1 MKSVRS
7 IDGAPQVVD
16 VPAPSGDGI
25 RLKVKSSGICGSD
38 LHMLDLGIFGPDF
51 TIGHEFAGL
60 LEDGT
65 PVAIEPVLYC
75 GDCVPCGRGDYN
87 LCHRAGT
94 DVLGFGNDG
103 GMAEEVLVAPEQLV
117 RLPDEDLVK
126 DACLVEPLAVCA
138 RALRL
143 AGLDGKASV
152 VSDAGSPPRVAIVG
166 GGTIGQCA
174 LAVARHAGAAT
185 TLIAR
190 HDSQREA
197 ALRLGAEAPDAG
209 ASEAGASD
217 AAMPDA
223 EASDDA
229 APGAAAA
236 DSAAPDAAANLPDS
250 SFDIVVDAAGTPD
263 ALRLCARLAAP
274 GAAMSLVSTY
284 WTGLEL
290 PGVEICMKE
299 IRLYPSIMYGRYDN
313 TRDADHA
320 AAVLAANPEIPKAII
335 THRYPLDAAPE
346 AFATARDRA
355 SGAIKVVLEP

>member
-7 IDGAPQVVD
+7 IDGKPQVVD
-16 VPAPSGDGI
+16 VPVPSGDGI

-60 LEDGT
+60 LADGT

-75 GDCVPCGRGDYN
+75 GDCLPCGRGDYN

-143 AGLDGKASV
+143 AGLDGKANV
-152 VSDAGSPPRVAIVG
+152 VSEAGSPPKVAVVG

-174 LAVARHAGAAT
+174 VAVARHAGAAT

-190 HDSQREA
+190 HDTQREA
-197 ALRLGAEAPDAG
+197 GLRLGAQVPDARAPDV
-209 ASEAGASD
+209 
-217 AAMPDA
+217 AAPDA
-223 EASDDA
+223 EASN
-229 APGAAAA
+229 AA
-236 DSAAPDAAANLPDS
+236 DLPDS
-250 SFDIVVDAAGTPD
+250 GFDIVVDAAGTPD
-263 ALRLCARLAAP
+263 ALQMCARLAAP

-320 AAVLAANPEIPKAII
+320 AEVLAANPEIPKAII

-355 SGAIKVVLEP
+355 SGAIKVVLMP

>member
-7 IDGAPQVVD
+7 VDGAPQVVD

-38 LHMLDLGIFGPDF
+38 LHMLDLGIFGSDF

-103 GMAEEVLVAPEQLV
+103 GMAEEVLVASEQLV

-143 AGLDGKASV
+143 AGLDGKANV
-152 VSDAGSPPRVAIVG
+152 VSDAGFAPRVAIVG

-174 LAVARHAGAAT
+174 VAVARHAGAAT

-197 ALRLGAEAPDAG
+197 GLRLGAEVPKAG
-209 ASEAGASD
+209 VS
-217 AAMPDA
+217 
-223 EASDDA
+223 
-229 APGAAAA
+229 
-236 DSAAPDAAANLPDS
+236 DSAAPDAATALPDS

-263 ALRLCARLAAP
+263 ALQLCARLAAP

-290 PGVEICMKE
+290 PGIEICMKE

-320 AAVLAANPEIPKAII
+320 ASVLAANPEIPKAII

>member
-143 AGLDGKASV
+143 AGLDGKANV
-152 VSDAGSPPRVAIVG
+152 VSDAGSPPKVAIVG

-174 LAVARHAGAAT
+174 LAVARHAGAAV

-190 HDSQREA
+190 HDNQREA
-197 ALRLGAEAPDAG
+197 GLRLGAEVPDAG
-209 ASEAGASD
+209 ASTAASPK
-217 AAMPDA
+217 ATAPDA
-223 EASDDA
+223 TSSTAT
-229 APGAAAA
+229 
-236 DSAAPDAAANLPDS
+236 APDAASNLPDS

-263 ALRLCARLAAP
+263 ALQLCARLAAP

>member
-75 GDCVPCGRGDYN
+75 GDCAPCGRGDYN

-143 AGLDGKASV
+143 AGLDGKANV

-197 ALRLGAEAPDAG
+197 ALRLGAEAPDA
-209 ASEAGASD
+209 
-217 AAMPDA
+217 
-223 EASDDA
+223 
-229 APGAAAA
+229 
-236 DSAAPDAAANLPDS
+236 AANLPDS

-263 ALRLCARLAAP
+263 ALQLCARLAAP

-320 AAVLAANPEIPKAII
+320 AKVLAANPEIPKAII

>member
-143 AGLDGKASV
+143 AGLDGKANV
-152 VSDAGSPPRVAIVG
+152 VSEAGSPPKVAIVG

-197 ALRLGAEAPDAG
+197 ALRLGAEAPDAE

-217 AAMPDA
+217 AAMPEA

-229 APGAAAA
+229 APGAAAT

>member
-117 RLPDEDLVK
+117 RLPDEALVK

-143 AGLDGKASV
+143 AGLDGKANV
-152 VSDAGSPPRVAIVG
+152 VSEAGSVPKVAIVG

-197 ALRLGAEAPDAG
+197 ALRLGAEV
-209 ASEAGASD
+209 
-217 AAMPDA
+217 
-223 EASDDA
+223 
-229 APGAAAA
+229 
-236 DSAAPDAAANLPDS
+236 PDAAANLPDS

-263 ALRLCARLAAP
+263 ALQLCARLAAP

-320 AAVLAANPEIPKAII
+320 AKVLAANPEIPKAII